1 MPEFELTEEVSTRY
15 MELQDIF
22 AALDEELA
30 QQALRLDED
39 VRITEEELHDLLK
52 EWVVARIEVYEWV
65 KKALESE
72 YPVNEEVQESE
83 VE

>member
-1 MPEFELTEEVSTRY
+1 MSEFELTEEVSTRY

-30 QQALRLDED
+30 QQALRFDED

-52 EWVVARIEVYEWV
+52 EWVVARVEVYEWV
-65 KKALESE
+65 KKALEAD